1 MDSLYGSNMVRVE
14 HATIADYD
22 AIWRVMSE
30 TWEVTYSRHFTPG
43 QLIEARRVLLDALPL
58 ESALVDPGLL
68 FLLAWDKS
76 TLLGFVAAR
85 ALPSGDL
92 YVLRLY
98 VLPAYHRRGLGTML
112 MKGVLASYPDAQT
125 IRLDVDAGNQT
136 GLAFWTNHG
145 FRETGRKQARVTGV
159 TISLIEMAK
168 PLG

>member
-1 MDSLYGSNMVRVE
+1 MVRVE

-30 TWEVTYSRHFTPG
+30 TWEVTYSRHFTPE
-43 QLIEARRVLLDALPL
+43 QLIEARRVWLDALPL

-68 FLLAWDKS
+68 FLLAWDES

-85 ALPSGDL
+85 ALTSGDL

-98 VLPAYHRRGLGTML
+98 VLPAYHRRGLGTLL
-112 MKGVLASYPDAQT
+112 MKSVIASYPDAQT
-125 IRLDVDAGNQT
+125 IRLDVDAGNEK

-168 PLG
+168 PRG